1 MALNETSWRQNFEH
15 AVSEGAQ
22 EAVSGD
28 FMRDVRLRYV
38 RGEISTERAAE
49 EARAYHKAALE
60 SAGPPF

>member
-1 MALNETSWRQNFEH
+1 MALNETTWRQDFER
-15 AVSEGAQ
+15 AVSAGAQ
-22 EAVSGD
+22 EALSGD

-49 EARAYHKAALE
+49 EAREHYKAALE